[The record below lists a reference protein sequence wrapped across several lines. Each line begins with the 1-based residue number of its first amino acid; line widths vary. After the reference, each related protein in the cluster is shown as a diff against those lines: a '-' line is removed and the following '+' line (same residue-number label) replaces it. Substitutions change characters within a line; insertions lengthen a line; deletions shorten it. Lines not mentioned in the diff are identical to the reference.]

1 MEMEAFE
8 QTLSLQ
14 RDGDGDVKTPVIGN
28 VVNKL
33 KERNKLLQPI
43 ILIDFK
49 AIFNVM
55 QRTLIIRRGGDGGF

>member
-1 MEMEAFE
+1 MEIE

-28 VVNKL
+28 VVNNL
-33 KERNKLLQPI
+33 KKNKLLQPI
-43 ILIDFK
+43 ILTYFK

>member
-1 MEMEAFE
+1 MEIE

-33 KERNKLLQPI
+33 KKNKLLQPI
-43 ILIDFK
+43 ILTYFK
-49 AIFNVM
+49 AIL
-55 QRTLIIRRGGDGGF
+55 T